1 MDARAPLMAL
11 GTALAGAGLTACG
24 PTACP
29 AVGYVST
36 VTLRVTP
43 DRAQSLGA
51 LSVELCQDGACRSA
65 ALDSAALTGTSPGS
79 LPPATPGALRARSLR
94 TADGIIE
101 VAIEA
106 AINDHPLD
114 VTANGTDAGGLPI
127 GTSSVRLTP
136 KTTYPYGRD
145 CGGPT
150 TASATLDAQ
159 GLRAG

>member
-1 MDARAPLMAL
+1 MDARASLMVL
-11 GTALAGAGLTACG
+11 GTAVAGAGLTGCG

-43 DRAQSLGA
+43 ERAESLRA
-51 LSVELCQDGACRSA
+51 LSVELCQDGACRSV
-65 ALDSAALTGTSPGS
+65 ALDGALTGTSPDS

-94 TADGIIE
+94 TADGSTE

-150 TASATLDAQ
+150 TASATLDPQ